1 MKLNPLTKLQR
12 RWLWLFS
19 LLVLL
24 LAPASIY
31 TAVWYHRFYHHVTV
45 QELSHEVNHSTF
57 QATIRGGSSV
67 ALHLYQQANA
77 SAQPLVLFTSG
88 DGGWSPFCA
97 DIAAHI
103 ASSGKTVVGF
113 DMKDYLVD
121 FASPKKPVSPE
132 ELTQDYT
139 DIIKA
144 SVAQPHVN
152 RQAGVIL
159 IGWSAGAGYSVA
171 VASDPCLR
179 QQVDRIVAISLPI
192 YSELAWKPADAVIY
206 FTHGTPREKLFDS
219 RQYLTKLGSTPI
231 AIVNA
236 TDDDTAPF
244 RESQSLFAMVL
255 GPKHFYAIRAR
266 GHRFEGGESDFYR
279 ALDEELSSV
288 SS

>member
-1 MKLNPLTKLQR
+1 MKLNLSNKLSTYWP
-12 RWLWLFS
+12 WLLGLFI
-19 LLVLL
+19 LL
-24 LAPASIY
+24 LASASIY
-31 TAVWYHRFYHHVTV
+31 TAVWYHGFYHHVTV

-57 QATIRGGSSV
+57 PAAIRGGSPIT
-67 ALHLYQQANA
+67 LHLYQQANA

-103 ASSGKTVVGF
+103 AGSGKTVVGF
-113 DMKDYLVD
+113 NMKDYLVD
-121 FASPKKPVSPE
+121 FASSKKPVSPE
-132 ELTQDYT
+132 QLTRDYN

-144 SVAQPHVN
+144 SVALPHVN
-152 RQAGVIL
+152 PDSGVIL
-159 IGWSAGAGYSVA
+159 VGWSAGAGYSVA
-171 VASDPCLR
+171 VASDPRLS
-179 QQVDRIVAISLPI
+179 QQVDRVVAISLPI
-192 YSELAWKPADAVIY
+192 YTELAWRSADAVIY
-206 FTHGTPREKLFDS
+206 FTHGIPREKLFDS

-236 TDDDTAPF
+236 TDDDTSPF
-244 RESQSLFAMVL
+244 RESQSLFALVS